1 MMKLE
6 DIKCVSCVGSGV
18 IGYSWALYFALKG
31 LDVTVYDISDEALD
45 LARSRVSKSLDALI
59 ENNVIDKEE
68 KSKIEDKILY
78 TLSMEEAVKDAKLIV
93 ESGPENYDIKK
104 NMVKN
109 MEKYTS
115 SETIIV
121 SSTSGLLITEIAKEA
136 MHPERFIGAHPYNPP
151 HLIPLVEITKGEK
164 TSEEVV
170 TLAYDFYKSIGKE
183 PIVLQKEA
191 LGFICNRLQMALYRE
206 VCDLVMRGV
215 CTIEDADK
223 AVTFGP
229 GLRWGIMGPSLVFQL
244 GGGEYGIAGA
254 LKHMGP
260 SANMWLADMAD
271 FKTIPSEFA
280 SIAQKGVDEEIKN
293 RPKEMGNDNATL
305 EAYRDKMLI
314 ELLKL
319 HDKL

>member
-1 MMKLE
+1 MKLE

-45 LARSRVSKSLDALI
+45 LAKSRVSKSLDALI
-59 ENNVIDKEE
+59 ENKVIYKEE
-68 KSKIEDKILY
+68 KSKIENKILY
-78 TLSMEEAVKDAKLIV
+78 TLSMEKAVKDAKLIV

-104 NMVKN
+104 DMVKN
-109 MEKYTS
+109 MEEYTS

-121 SSTSGLLITEIAKEA
+121 SSTSGLLITEIAKDA
-136 MHPERFIGAHPYNPP
+136 KHPERFIGAHPYNPP

-170 TLAYDFYKSIGKE
+170 ALAYAFYKSIGKE
-183 PIVLQKEA
+183 PVILQKEA

-271 FKTIPSEFA
+271 FKAIPSEFA

-293 RPKEMGNDNATL
+293 RPKEIGNDNASL